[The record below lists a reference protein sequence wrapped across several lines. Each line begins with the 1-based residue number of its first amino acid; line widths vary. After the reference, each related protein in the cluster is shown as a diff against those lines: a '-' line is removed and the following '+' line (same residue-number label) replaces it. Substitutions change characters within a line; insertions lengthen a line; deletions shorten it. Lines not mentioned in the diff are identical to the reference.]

1 MKRSNIGFLAAML
14 GAAFGIA
21 PLAADPISAV
31 DFEQSG
37 PEKLPVDQLRLV
49 IKSRPGLEY
58 SRETL
63 NDDVKRLYD
72 TGNLTDVAPS
82 ATRTDDGKIRIV
94 FRTKSTPRILQIRY
108 EGNAKFPPHE
118 LAAKVTLAEGGL
130 LNQKQLREST
140 AALRKFYTEKGYR
153 DALVFPA
160 IIPDGKGGV
169 ILSFKIDEKLRLKV
183 NDVVFEGSTKFS
195 QWDLRHS
202 ISNQFSY
209 INYIPLLN
217 DYLNF
222 GLLDRRELELDRARL
237 RDKYHDIGYLD
248 FRIKDVSVTPSE
260 KDPEY
265 VNIKFELEEG
275 EPYTVSEIALF
286 GNTVI
291 KTEEIMEQ
299 IRLKNGETFS
309 SSRED
314 ASCRAILSLYE
325 TLGYADVVCRA
336 QRTADP
342 ASHTVKVAF
351 QLREGRKYHVRDV
364 VIVGNTDTKEKVIR
378 RELAIQPGDPVDK
391 NRIEISRQRLL
402 GMGYFTQVEAT
413 PVNADAAD
421 EKDVRFSVEEKPV
434 RYNFR
439 IGAGASDV
447 NSVFG
452 MAEISCENFDITNP
466 TNLFYGGGQRMR
478 LQGIYGIDN
487 AGFNVDFVEPWLFD
501 LPIRFELS
509 GYMNLVEYENWDEW
523 RVGARTSIQRKIFD
537 DFTTIALGYKF
548 EVVRVNNVDSRLK
561 DYFKEEG
568 LSGTFRVSQPS
579 LMIGRDT
586 RDSIMDPTEGYNINF
601 FSSITPMALG
611 SSSNYYRIEGK
622 GSYYVSFFDKAIVA
636 MVGAKLGT
644 VSSFNRDDENVP
656 VFERYFMG
664 GSDSLRGFEYRTVAP
679 TYNREAIG
687 GQTMLLLTAEVTHP
701 IWGPVRGAI
710 FVDAGNAW
718 RNSWSMAFS
727 GINIGA
733 GYGLRVRLP
742 WINVP
747 LKLDL
752 AYPVLNNTDCE
763 SSKFRIHFNVG
774 FTF

>member
-1 MKRSNIGFLAAML
+1 MKRNVIGILVLAAL
-14 GAAFGIA
+14 CSAQ
-21 PLAADPISAV
+21 LAAEVISAV

-37 PEKLPVDQLRLV
+37 AEKLPVDQLRMV
-49 IKSRPGLEY
+49 IKSRPGMEY
-58 SRETL
+58 SRQTL

-72 TGNLTDVAPS
+72 TGNLTDVAPT
-82 ATRTDDGKIRIV
+82 ATRTDDGGIRIV
-94 FRTKSTPRILQIRY
+94 FRTKSTPRISRILY

-153 DALVFPA
+153 DATVFPA
-160 IIPDGKGGV
+160 VTPDGKSGV
-169 ILSFKIDEKLRLKV
+169 ILAFKIDEKLRLKV
-183 NDVVFEGSTKFS
+183 NDVTFEGAKEFS

-237 RDKYHDIGYLD
+237 RDKYHDRGFLD
-248 FRIKDVSVTPSE
+248 FRVAEVTVAPSE

-265 VNIKFELEEG
+265 VDLRFVVEEG
-275 EPYTVSEIALF
+275 EPYKVSEIALF
-286 GNTVI
+286 GNSVI
-291 KTEEIMEQ
+291 GTEELQ
-299 IRLKNGETFS
+299 GQVLLKEGATFS
-309 SSRED
+309 RTLED
-314 ASCRAILSLYE
+314 ASCRAIIALYE
-325 TLGYADVVCRA
+325 TLGYADVSCRA
-336 QRTADP
+336 QRTENPAD
-342 ASHTVKVAF
+342 HTVKVAF
-351 QLREGRKYHVRDV
+351 QVREGRKYHVRDV

-378 RELAIQPGDPVDK
+378 RELAIQPGDPVDR

-402 GMGYFTQVEAT
+402 GMGYFSKVEAT
-413 PVNADAAD
+413 PVNADAD
-421 EKDVRFSVEEKPV
+421 NEKDVRFSVEEKPT
-434 RYNFR
+434 RYSFR

-466 TNLFYGGGQRMR
+466 SNFFYGGGQRMR
-478 LQGIYGIDN
+478 IQGIYGIEN
-487 AGFNVDFVEPWLFD
+487 AGFNVDFVEPWLFN
-501 LPIRFELS
+501 LPLRFELS

-548 EVVRVNNVDSRLK
+548 EVVRVNNVDNRLK
-561 DYFKEEG
+561 HYFHEEG

-586 RDSIMDPTEGYNINF
+586 RDSLMEPTEGYNINF
-601 FSSITPMALG
+601 FTSITPMVLG

-622 GSYYVSFFDKAIVA
+622 GSYYMNFFDKAIVA
-636 MVGAKLGT
+636 MVGAKIGT
-644 VSSFNRDDENVP
+644 VSSFNRDNDSVP

-701 IWGPVRGAI
+701 IWGPIRGAV

-718 RNSWSMAFS
+718 RNSWSMAFG

-733 GYGLRVRLP
+733 GYGLRVKLP

>member
-1 MKRSNIGFLAAML
+1 MKRHFFGLFFAML
-14 GAAFGIA
+14 GAAFCAA
-21 PLAADPISAV
+21 PLAADVISAV

-72 TGNLTDVAPS
+72 TGNLTDVAHS
-82 ATRTDDGKIRIV
+82 ATRTDDGKVRIV
-94 FRTKSTPRILQIRY
+94 FRTKATPRISQLRY

-118 LAAKVTLAEGGL
+118 LAGKVTLAEGGL

-140 AALRKFYTEKGYR
+140 AALRKFYAEKGYR

-183 NDVVFEGSTKFS
+183 NNVIFEGSTQFS

-202 ISNQFSY
+202 ISNRFSY
-209 INYIPLLN
+209 LNYLPFVN
-217 DYLNF
+217 DYFNL

-237 RDKYHDIGYLD
+237 RDKYHDIGFLD
-248 FRIKDVSVTPSE
+248 FRIRNLAVTPSE

-265 VNIKFELEEG
+265 VDLKFELEEG
-275 EPYTVSEIALF
+275 EPYTVAEIVLF
-286 GNTVI
+286 GNTAI
-291 KTEEIMEQ
+291 KTEELMEE
-299 IRLKNGETFS
+299 ILLKSGETFS
-309 SSRED
+309 SSREE
-314 ASCRAILSLYE
+314 ASCRAILARYE
-325 TLGYADVVCRA
+325 TLGYADVTCRA

-342 ASHTVKVAF
+342 AAHTVKVAF

-378 RELAIQPGDPVDK
+378 RELAIQPGDPVDR

-402 GMGYFTQVEAT
+402 GMGYFTKVEAT
-413 PVNADAAD
+413 PVNADAAN
-421 EKDVRFSVEEKPV
+421 EKDVRFSVEEKPT

-452 MAEISCENFDITNP
+452 MAEISSENFDITNP
-466 TNLFYGGGQRMR
+466 SNLFYGGGQRMR

-548 EVVRVNNVDSRLK
+548 EVVRVNDVSHRLK
-561 DYFKEEG
+561 DYFKQEG

-586 RDSIMDPTEGYNINF
+586 RDSLMDPTEGYNINF

-611 SSSNYYRIEGK
+611 ASSNYYRIEGK

-636 MVGAKLGT
+636 MVGAKIGT
-644 VSSFNRDDENVP
+644 VSSFKSDEDVP

-701 IWGPVRGAI
+701 IWGPIRGAVFI
-710 FVDAGNAW
+710 DAGNAW
-718 RNSWSMAFS
+718 RNSWDMRFS